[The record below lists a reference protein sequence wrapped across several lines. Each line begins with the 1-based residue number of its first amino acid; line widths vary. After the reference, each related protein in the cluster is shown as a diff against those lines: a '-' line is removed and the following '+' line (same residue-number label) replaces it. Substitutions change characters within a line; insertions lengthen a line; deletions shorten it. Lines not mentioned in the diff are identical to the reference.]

1 MEFLKKIWG
10 QFLGLKLWQKIVIV
24 VLLLALFGASSG
36 SDNSSTDTSGETT
49 SNAAPSQPAAEPEKP
64 VEVEPVGGQYGE
76 YPDAQ
81 MKFVETVE
89 KARTAISDAETDLQ
103 ESVALRSR
111 DKALCAILP
120 KNKAIN
126 WTGVIGRV
134 GANGE
139 GKAYVLVDIADDMK
153 VSTWNNALSDF
164 NDDTLS
170 PTTSKFFDNLV
181 ALKKGDPVTF
191 SGTFLRSNNSCL
203 TKKNLTDLF
212 YGRDPDFLF
221 RFSNISIR

>member
-1 MEFLKKIWG
+1 MGLLKKIWG
-10 QFLGLKLWQKIVIV
+10 QFLALKLWQKITTV

-36 SDNSSTDTSGETT
+36 SNSTSTDSNNGKT
-49 SNAAPSQPAAEPEKP
+49 SNAAPSEPAAEPEKP
-64 VEVEPVGGQYGE
+64 VEVEPTGGQYGE
-76 YPDAQ
+76 YPAAQ
-81 MKFVETVE
+81 MKFVDTVE

-111 DKALCAILP
+111 DKALCAILRN
-120 KNKAIN
+120 NKVTD

-139 GKAYVLVDIADDMK
+139 GKAYVLVDIAEDMK

-164 NDDTLS
+164 SDNTLI
-170 PTTSKFFDNLV
+170 PTTSNFFDNLV

-191 SGTFLRSNNSCL
+191 SGTFLSSNDSCL
-203 TKKNLTDLF
+203 SKKNLTNLF

-221 RFSNISIR
+221 RFSKITTR

>member
-1 MEFLKKIWG
+1 VELLKKIWG
-10 QFLGLKLWQKIVIV
+10 QFLGLKLWQKIVTV
-24 VLLLALFGASSG
+24 VLLLALFGASAGTDSKTTD
-36 SDNSSTDTSGETT
+36 SNSANTS
-49 SNAAPSQPAAEPEKP
+49 SAAPSEPAAEPEKP

-81 MKFVETVE
+81 IKFVDTVE

-111 DKALCAILP
+111 DKALCGILRN
-120 KNKAIN
+120 NKATN

-139 GKAYVLVDIADDMK
+139 GKAYVLVDIAEDMK

-164 NDDTLS
+164 NDNTLI
-170 PTTSKFFDNLV
+170 PTTSSFFDNLV

-191 SGTFLRSNNSCL
+191 SGTFLSSNNSCL
-203 TKKNLTDLF
+203 SKKNLTNLF

-221 RFSNISIR
+221 RFSNISAR

>member
-1 MEFLKKIWG
+1 MELLKKIWG
-10 QFLGLKLWQKIVIV
+10 QFLGLKLWQKIVTV
-24 VLLLALFGASSG
+24 VLLIALFGASAGTDSKTTD
-36 SDNSSTDTSGETT
+36 SKIANTSS
-49 SNAAPSQPAAEPEKP
+49 AAPSEPAAEPEKP

-81 MKFVETVE
+81 IKFVDTVE

-111 DKALCAILP
+111 DKALCGILRN
-120 KNKAIN
+120 NKATN

-139 GKAYVLVDIADDMK
+139 GKAYVLVDIAEDMK

-164 NDDTLS
+164 NDNTLI
-170 PTTSKFFDNLV
+170 PTTSSFFDNLV

-191 SGTFLRSNNSCL
+191 SGTFLSSNNSCL
-203 TKKNLTDLF
+203 SKKNLTNLF

-221 RFSNISIR
+221 RFSNISAR